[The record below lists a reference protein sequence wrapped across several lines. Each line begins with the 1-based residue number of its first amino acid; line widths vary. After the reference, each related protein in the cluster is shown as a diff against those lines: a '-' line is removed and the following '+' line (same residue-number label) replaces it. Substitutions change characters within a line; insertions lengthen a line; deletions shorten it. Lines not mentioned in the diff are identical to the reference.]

1 MEIQKQAD
9 AMVHALLFDKQAYAV
24 ALSAKQAVQA
34 AKDIH
39 NLTKTTTAA
48 LGRLMMG
55 ALILASDIKATGDV
69 TVTFDGGGPVGR
81 AVAVAT
87 PEGKVRVTATNPQVD
102 LPVRADTK
110 LDVPGVL
117 GASGRLTIIKDN
129 GAEPYI
135 GQVQIH
141 SGEVAEDIAY
151 YYALSEQRPC
161 LVFLGV
167 IVDVDES
174 VLSAGGLA
182 VFPYP
187 DCSEQ
192 TLEALESRAAIFG
205 LLSSLLAEGQDL
217 MTCLEALFDG
227 MEMEVLEQ
235 IPLEYHCPCSK
246 ERMERALISMGRSEL
261 QQLIEEEGQ
270 AELVCHFCN
279 NRYQFDKQALQALYE
294 SAGR

>member
-1 MEIQKQAD
+1 
-9 AMVHALLFDKQAYAV
+9 
-24 ALSAKQAVQA
+24 
-34 AKDIH
+34 
-39 NLTKTTTAA
+39 
-48 LGRLMMG
+48 MMG
-55 ALILASDIKATGDV
+55 ALVVASDIKAINGDV
-69 TVTFDGGGPVGR
+69 TVTFDGGGAIGR
-81 AVAVAT
+81 AVAVAS
-87 PEGKVRVTATNPQVD
+87 PDGKVRVTATNPQAD
-102 LPVRADTK
+102 LPIRADGK
-110 LDVPGVL
+110 LDVPGVM
-117 GASGRLTIIKDN
+117 GDSGRLTIIKDN

-167 IVDVDES
+167 MVDVDES

-192 TLEALESRAAIFG
+192 VLEELESRAAVFR

-227 MEMEVLEQ
+227 MDLKVLEQ

-246 ERMERALISMGRSEL
+246 DRMERALISMGKEEL
-261 QQLIEEEGQ
+261 MKLIEEEGQ

-279 NRYQFDKQALQALYE
+279 NRYLFDKQALQALYD
-294 SAGR
+294 SARR